1 MALKAAGG
9 LGVARPPSFAN
20 KMIRTTFLS
29 CKHGDDMMFLIGSK
43 DGVKAAGGLGGR
55 AAPTI
60 CKQNDPHNFP
70 FLQTW

>member
-1 MALKAAGG
+1 MDGFKTAGG
-9 LGVARPPSFAN
+9 LGRAQPTPFAN

-29 CKHGDDMMFLIGSK
+29 CKRVEDMMFFIGSM
-43 DGVKAAGGLGGR
+43 DGFKTAGGLGGP
-55 AAPTI
+55 APPI